1 MGFEIFELGTFFLK
15 EKEQGGYTMK
25 KSNFGQRGFTLVEMI
40 FVLAIILTLVAIF
53 LPLATSKL
61 SDANTTRTKADEDA
75 ISAALTAF
83 FTDLSIWPASDGS
96 AQTNQTLAH
105 LFVGDGGAT
114 ITSSN
119 PTTAGAGWH
128 TGGTAPNKFDSGV
141 APASTSATIANA
153 LNHLAVNNPNADA
166 TESGATDYKSTGNK
180 RWKGPYIAKLASDPY
195 GNNYVIN
202 IGAIT
207 NRGNSLAAGEKG
219 WILSAGPDGILNTGT
234 NVSSTSGDDIGYI
247 FCTNCQ

>member
-1 MGFEIFELGTFFLK
+1 
-15 EKEQGGYTMK
+15 
-25 KSNFGQRGFTLVEMI
+25 MI

-75 ISAALTAF
+75 ISAAMTAF
-83 FTDLSIWPASDGS
+83 FSDLSIWPASNGDTR
-96 AQTNQTLAH
+96 TNQSLDH

-114 ITSSN
+114 ITSIN
-119 PTTAGAGWH
+119 PTTAGTNWH
-128 TGGTAPNKFDSGV
+128 SGSPPNSFDSGA
-141 APASTSATIANA
+141 APSGSSATIANA
-153 LNHLAVNNPNADA
+153 FNHLAVNNPNVNN
-166 TESGATDYKSTGNK
+166 TEGDSNDYKPKSGNK
-180 RWKGPYIAKLASDPY
+180 GWRGPYIAKLASDPY

-207 NRGNSLAAGEKG
+207 NTGTGLVAGEKG
-219 WILSAGPDGILNTGT
+219 WILSAGPNGLLNTGAKD
-234 NVSSTSGDDIGYI
+234 SSTSSDDIGYI

>member
-1 MGFEIFELGTFFLK
+1 
-15 EKEQGGYTMK
+15 MK
-25 KSNFGQRGFTLVEMI
+25 KSNFGQKGFTLVEMI

-61 SDANTTRTKADEDA
+61 SDANTARTKADEDA

-119 PTTAGAGWH
+119 PTTAGTGWH

-141 APASTSATIANA
+141 APVGTSATKANA
-153 LNHLAVNNPNADA
+153 FNHLALNNPNADV
-166 TESGATDYKSTGNK
+166 TESDTTDYKSTGSK
-180 RWKGPYIAKLASDPY
+180 KWKGPYIAKLASDPY
-195 GNNYVIN
+195 GSNYVIN

-207 NRGNSLAAGEKG
+207 NKGTSLAAGEKG
-219 WILSAGPDGILNTGT
+219 WILSAGPNALLNTGT
-234 NVSSTSGDDIGYI
+234 NDSSTSSDDIGYI

>member
-1 MGFEIFELGTFFLK
+1 
-15 EKEQGGYTMK
+15 MK
-25 KSNFGQRGFTLVEMI
+25 KSNFGQKGFTLVEMI

-61 SDANTTRTKADEDA
+61 SDANTARTKADEDA

-119 PTTAGAGWH
+119 PTTAGSGWH

-141 APASTSATIANA
+141 APVGTSATKANA
-153 LNHLAVNNPNADA
+153 FNHLAINNPNAD
-166 TESGATDYKSTGNK
+166 TTTSDTTDYKSTGGK

-202 IGAIT
+202 IGAVT
-207 NRGNSLAAGEKG
+207 NTGNALVSGEKG
-219 WILSAGPDGILNTGT
+219 WILSAGPNALLNTGT
-234 NVSSTSGDDIGYI
+234 NDSSTSSDDIGYI

>member
-1 MGFEIFELGTFFLK
+1 
-15 EKEQGGYTMK
+15 MK

-83 FTDLSIWPASDGS
+83 YTDLSLWPASDGS
-96 AQTNQTLAH
+96 SATNQTLAH

-141 APASTSATIANA
+141 APVGTAATVANA
-153 LNHLAVNNPNADA
+153 FNHLSVNDPNA
-166 TESGATDYKSTGNK
+166 TGGANSTNDYRTTGGK
-180 RWKGPYIAKLASDPY
+180 RWRGPYIAKLASDPY
-195 GNNYVIN
+195 GNNYVVN
-202 IGAIT
+202 IGPIT
-207 NRGNSLAAGEKG
+207 GTGNSLVSTEQG
-219 WILSAGPDGILNTGT
+219 WILSAGPNGLLNTAAT
-234 NVSSTSGDDIGYI
+234 DTASSSDDIGYI
-247 FCTNCQ
+247 FCTRCQ